1 MRTLPGLPPR
11 ISAPMQCAAL
21 DVLAVTVLD
30 LFAWPGPAAHPA
42 TLKTRARARA
52 SLPLLSRPNGV

>member
-11 ISAPMQCAAL
+11 ISAPMQCAAI
-21 DVLAVTVLD
+21 DVLSVTVLD
-30 LFAWPGPAAHPA
+30 LFEWPGPAAHPA
-42 TLKTRARARA
+42 TLKTRARA